1 MTPPLRVLYGG
12 TFDPVHDGHI
22 AIARTARDVL
32 EAEVTLLPAH
42 DPPHKALTGADA
54 GQRAAML
61 ALALEGERGLRVDLR
76 ELRRAGPSYTVDTL
90 AEVRRELGDGAP
102 LAWLVGADSLR
113 QLHAWSRWRRLFD
126 LAHIVAVA
134 RPGEPLDAQAL
145 AHAAPDVA
153 SELHDRPMTP
163 SELRERPAG
172 GFAWLPL
179 PALRE
184 ESSTDIRR
192 RIRAGLPWR
201 GHVPAPVAAFI
212 DHHGLYR

>member
-1 MTPPLRVLYGG
+1 MTLPLQVLYGG

-32 EAEVTLLPAH
+32 EAGVTLVPAR

-61 ALALEGERGLRVDLR
+61 ALAVEGESGLHVDLR

-90 AEVRRELGDGAP
+90 AEVRQELGDEAP

-113 QLHAWSRWRRLFD
+113 QLHAWSRWRRLFE
-126 LAHIVAVA
+126 LAHIVAVG
-134 RPGEPLDAQAL
+134 RPGEPFDAPALAQA
-145 AHAAPDVA
+145 APGVA
-153 SELHDRPMTP
+153 RELGDRAMTP
-163 SELRERPAG
+163 SELRRLPAG

-192 RIRAGLPWR
+192 RIRDGLSWR
-201 GHVPAPVAAFI
+201 EHVPAPVAAFI